1 MLTKLLERIVAK
13 HLVDYLKLYGIMPRL
28 QSAYRAGH
36 STETALL
43 EVTTDILTA
52 LSRGDLVSLALL
64 DMSFDTVD
72 HNIMLRRLQTSY
84 GIRGV
89 ALDWFGSYLTGRL
102 QYVRYAGRHSANRP
116 LLYGVDQGSVLGPIL
131 FILYTADLAAV
142 IERHGL
148 LPHLY
153 ADDTQIVGSCRPTD
167 TASLSFSV
175 ESCIADVASW
185 MSANRLQL
193 NAAKTEL
200 MWCSTSRRHH
210 QLPVN
215 GLSIGQDIIQPV
227 HCVRD
232 LGLYLDSTLSMRN
245 HVTRLTSTCFGVLRQ
260 IRCIRR
266 NLSRRALAMLVT
278 CFVFVRLDYCN
289 ATFIGLP
296 HCDLNRIQAVQ
307 NAAVRLVAGASR
319 FDHVTP
325 LLRERHWLPV
335 HLRVVYKMAVIVYKC
350 LAATSADY
358 LTALTRP
365 PVSTTTLRLRSADT
379 RCLHVPR
386 TRTGYGDRAF
396 SVAGPRLWNSL
407 PDSVKSASSLGTF
420 KQRLKTH
427 LFRSLD

>member
-1 MLTKLLERIVAK
+1 M
-13 HLVDYLKLYGIMPRL
+13 
-28 QSAYRAGH
+28 
-36 STETALL
+36 
-43 EVTTDILTA
+43 
-52 LSRGDLVSLALL
+52 
-64 DMSFDTVD
+64 
-72 HNIMLRRLQTSY
+72 
-84 GIRGV
+84 
-89 ALDWFGSYLTGRL
+89 
-102 QYVRYAGRHSANRP
+102 
-116 LLYGVDQGSVLGPIL
+116 LYGVPQGSVLGPIL

-193 NAAKTEL
+193 DTAKTEL

-210 QLPVN
+210 QLPAN
-215 GLSIGQDIIQPV
+215 GLSIGQDNIEPV

-232 LGLYLDSTLSMRN
+232 LGLYLDSTLSMRD